1 MFSAATASAL
11 CNYMVGSTIYYI
23 PHPAPFDSGKPDD
36 PDHAGALLV
45 AMPITMALV
54 ALLSG
59 WLSDRIGSRLPTYD
73 RALRVVSTVAVA
85 GALASLVR
93 GRRSST

>member
-1 MFSAATASAL
+1 
-11 CNYMVGSTIYYI
+11 MVS
-23 PHPAPFDSGKPDD
+23 S
-36 PDHAGALLV
+36 
-45 AMPITMALV
+45 TMALV
-54 ALLSG
+54 APLSG

-93 GRRSST
+93 GRRSIP